1 MHPAKSVIFFTT
13 ASGAGYGVLILF
25 ILMDIAGLIPAG
37 WHVTLIS
44 LGVAL
49 GLISAGLLSSTAH
62 LGHPER
68 AWRAMSQWRTS
79 WLSREGLFALITFL
93 PVLIYGA
100 GRLVYPDMTTPW
112 QPVVAALSVALALIT
127 VYCTA
132 MIYQSLKTIPRWHN
146 GFTVPGYLA
155 MAMATGG
162 LWILPILALSG
173 GELLPAAL
181 PTAGFL
187 LRSAAI
193 KWRYWTV
200 TDNAAPTAT
209 SGTATGLSNLGTV
222 RLLEGPTTS
231 ETYVM
236 REMGYKIGRKHAIKL
251 RRLAGFFGLVIPV
264 AVLAAVLA
272 MPGSGTMAG
281 GLVLIAAI
289 SGSIGVV
296 VERWLYFAEAK
307 HVSTLYYGE
316 EFA

>member
-1 MHPAKSVIFFTT
+1 MHPALSVIFFTT
-13 ASGAGYGVLILF
+13 ASGAGYGLLVWLALHAALTGDANPLI
-25 ILMDIAGLIPAG
+25 G
-37 WHVTLIS
+37 WIGFPL
-44 LGVAL
+44 AL
-49 GLISAGLLSSTAH
+49 GLITAGLLSSTFH

-68 AWRAMSQWRTS
+68 AWRAMSQWRSS
-79 WLSREGLFALITFL
+79 WLSREGLLAVLTYIPALLFAAGW
-93 PVLIYGA
+93 VLLGRNDGPWMLAGA
-100 GRLVYPDMTTPW
+100 
-112 QPVVAALSVALALIT
+112 AAAILALIT

-132 MIYQSLKTIPRWHN
+132 MIYQCLKTIPRWHN

-187 LRSAAI
+187 LLSAAI
-193 KWRYWTV
+193 KWRYWAV